1 MISLLFIKGGQSYF
15 HLITLSKNSFT
26 GNMRMILFYVL
37 STLLTFQYVL
47 ADSCSSIEALG
58 YINVTRQLNLA
69 YIEEQTQYWSS
80 SCSALLPS
88 CIVFPRT
95 VQEVSAVVQIISNTT
110 ERFAVKSGGH
120 NPNNGWS
127 SVEGGPLIA
136 LEHLDQ
142 AVLDAATGILDAGP
156 GNRLDG
162 IAAKLQGSGWTFV
175 GGRIGNTGIGGL
187 ILGGG
192 LSYMSTQYGWAA
204 SSVLEYEIVFAN
216 GTIGHINLNNYP
228 DIFTALKGGGN
239 NFGVITNYRL
249 QTHRQGLVWGGNLVY
264 LRTPEKD
271 EKLLNAVRDFTEYN
285 EDEKA
290 AVIVTAERTNVNV
303 VDSWIIFLF
312 YDGPTPP
319 AGTFDNF
326 TDVNPLLDTTRTRT
340 YADLMAL
347 SNWVIVKASVVDIST
362 ETSPL
367 PSSANAKEVM
377 QTLHEHWRNISSTTL
392 LVPGIVAS
400 IAWQPFQKRIA
411 QKARALGPD
420 LIDADDAVDR
430 IIIEMNY
437 AFVPQTLYSSMAD
450 TMEATYM
457 GVRNRVLAWQ
467 QEGKLAQAY
476 LPLFM
481 NYGFFRQ
488 DYFGRLRPESRALA
502 KRVSEAVDPRGFFRD
517 RTGGWKP

>member
-1 MISLLFIKGGQSYF
+1 MRASIFYPFYALLSA
-15 HLITLSKNSFT
+15 KNA
-26 GNMRMILFYVL
+26 
-37 STLLTFQYVL
+37 L

-58 YINVTRQLNLA
+58 YINVTRSLNLA
-69 YIEEQTQYWSS
+69 YIEEQTQYWST

-95 VQEVSAVVQIISNTT
+95 VQEVSAIVQIISNTT

-127 SVEGGPLIA
+127 SVAGGPLIA
-136 LEHLDQ
+136 MEHLDQ
-142 AVLDAATGILDAGP
+142 AILDSTTGILDAGP

-192 LSYMSTQYGWAA
+192 LSYMSTQHGWAA

-216 GTIGHINLNNYP
+216 GTIGHINFINHP
-228 DIFTALKGGGN
+228 DIFTVLKGGGN

-249 QTHRQGLVWGGNLVY
+249 QAHKQGLVWGGNLVF

-271 EKLLNAVRDFTEYN
+271 KQLLKAVRDFTEHN

-312 YDGPTPP
+312 YDSPTPP
-319 AGTFDNF
+319 ARIFDNF

-362 ETSPL
+362 ETIPI
-367 PSSANAKEVM
+367 PSSANAEEVLE
-377 QTLHEHWRNISSTTL
+377 TLHNYWRNISATTL

-400 IAWQPFQKRIA
+400 IAWQPFPKRIV
-411 QKARALGPD
+411 QKARELSPD
-420 LIDADDAVDR
+420 LIDADDSVDR
-430 IIIEMNY
+430 FIIEMNY
-437 AFVPQTLYSSMAD
+437 AFVPQALYTSMAD
-450 TMEATYM
+450 TMEATYT
-457 GVRNRVLAWQ
+457 GVRDRVLAWQ
-467 QEGKLAQAY
+467 REGKLPQAY

-502 KRVSEAVDPRGFFRD
+502 RKVSEIVDPRGFFRD

>member
-1 MISLLFIKGGQSYF
+1 MKTKYTGLLATI
-15 HLITLSKNSFT
+15 LSATS
-26 GNMRMILFYVL
+26 
-37 STLLTFQYVL
+37 VL
-47 ADSCSSIEALG
+47 ADSCSSIAALG
-58 YINVTRQLNLA
+58 YVNVTYPLNLA
-69 YIEEQTQYWSS
+69 YIEEQTQYWST

-88 CIVFPRT
+88 CIIFPKT
-95 VQEVSAVVQIISNTT
+95 VEEVSAVVQIISNTT

-120 NPNNGWS
+120 SPNNGWA
-127 SVEGGPLIA
+127 SVNGGPLIA

-142 AVLDAATGILDAGP
+142 ANLDQATGILDAGP

-192 LSYMSTQYGWAA
+192 LSYMSTQYGWSA
-204 SSVLEYEIVFAN
+204 SSVIEYEIVFAN
-216 GTIGHINLNNYP
+216 GTIGHINGENYP
-228 DIFTALKGGGN
+228 DIFKVLKGGGN
-239 NFGVITNYRL
+239 NFGVITNYKL
-249 QTHRQGLVWGGNLVY
+249 QARRQGLVWGGNLVF

-271 EKLLNAVRDFTEYN
+271 KKLLAAVRDFTEYN
-285 EDEKA
+285 EDDKA
-290 AVIVTAERTNVNV
+290 AVIVTAERANVDV

-319 AGTFDNF
+319 AGIFDNF
-326 TDVNPLLDTTRTRT
+326 IDVNPLLDTTRTRT

-362 ETSPL
+362 ETVPI
-367 PSSANAKEVM
+367 PSSANAVEVM
-377 QTLHEHWRNISSTTL
+377 ETLHNHWRNVSDTTL

-400 IAWQPFQKRIA
+400 IAWQPFPKRIA
-411 QKARALGPD
+411 QKARENSPD
-420 LIDADDAVDR
+420 LIDVDDSVDR
-430 IIIEMNY
+430 FIVEMNY
-437 AFVPQTLYSSMAD
+437 AFLPQSLYENMAN
-450 TMEATYM
+450 TMEATYT
-457 GVRNRVLAWQ
+457 GVRDRVLAWQ
-467 QEGKLAQAY
+467 EAGTLPQAY

-481 NYGFFRQ
+481 NYGFYRQ

-502 KRVSEAVDPRGFFRD
+502 KQVSGQVDPQGFFRD

>member
-1 MISLLFIKGGQSYF
+1 M
-15 HLITLSKNSFT
+15 LSAASVR
-26 GNMRMILFYVL
+26 GD
-37 STLLTFQYVL
+37 
-47 ADSCSSIEALG
+47 ACSSIEALG
-58 YINVTRQLNLA
+58 YVNVSRPLSLA

-80 SCSALLPS
+80 SCSAMLPS
-88 CIVFPRT
+88 CIAFPKT
-95 VQEVSAVVQIISNTT
+95 VEEVSIVVQIIANTT
-110 ERFAVKSGGH
+110 ERFAIKSGGH
-120 NPNNGWS
+120 TPNNGWS

-142 AVLDAATGILDAGP
+142 ANLDPATGILDAGP

-192 LSYMSTQYGWAA
+192 LSYMSTQYGWSA

-216 GTIGHINLNNYP
+216 GTIGHINGENYP
-228 DIFTALKGGGN
+228 DIFKTLKGGGN

-249 QTHRQGLVWGGNLVY
+249 QARRQGNVWGGNLVY
-264 LRTPEKD
+264 LRTPAKD
-271 EKLLNAVRDFTEYN
+271 KQLLKAVRDFTEYN

-290 AVIVTAERTNVNV
+290 SIIVTAERANINV
-303 VDSWIIFLF
+303 VDSWILFLF
-312 YDGPTPP
+312 YDGPSPP
-319 AGTFDNF
+319 AGIFDNF

-347 SNWVIVKASVVDIST
+347 SNWVIVKASVVDIAT
-362 ETSPL
+362 ETIPI
-367 PSSANAKEVM
+367 PSAENSEEVM
-377 QTLHEHWRNISSTTL
+377 ETLHNHWRNISSTTL

-400 IAWQPFQKRIA
+400 IAWQPFPKRIA
-411 QKARALGPD
+411 AKARALSPD
-420 LIDADDAVDR
+420 LIDVDPSVDR
-430 IIIEMNY
+430 FIVEMNY
-437 AFVPQTLYSSMAD
+437 AFLPQGLYEEMAD
-450 TMEATYM
+450 TMEATYT
-457 GVRNRVLAWQ
+457 GVRQRVLNWQ
-467 QEGKLAQAY
+467 DEGKLPQAY

-481 NYGFFRQ
+481 NYGFYRQ

-502 KRVSEAVDPRGFFRD
+502 KRVSGEVDPKGFFRD

>member
-1 MISLLFIKGGQSYF
+1 MAV
-15 HLITLSKNSFT
+15 
-26 GNMRMILFYVL
+26 ILFYIVSAL
-37 STLLTFQYVL
+37 IAARSVV
-47 ADSCSSIEALG
+47 ADTCSSVEALG
-58 YINVTRQLNLA
+58 YINVTRPLNLA
-69 YIEEQTQYWSS
+69 YIEEQTQYWST

-88 CIVFPRT
+88 CIVFPKT
-95 VQEVSAVVQIISNTT
+95 VQEVATVVQIISNTT

-127 SVEGGPLIA
+127 SVAGGPLIA

-142 AVLDAATGILDAGP
+142 ANLNPATGVVDVGP

-175 GGRIGNTGIGGL
+175 GGRIGNTGVGGL
-187 ILGGG
+187 VLGAG

-216 GTIGHINLNNYP
+216 GTIGHINVENHP
-228 DIFTALKGGGN
+228 DIFKALKGGGN

-249 QTHRQGLVWGGNLVY
+249 QAHRQGLIWGGNLVF
-264 LRTPEKD
+264 LRTEAKD
-271 EKLLNAVRDFTEYN
+271 KKLLKAVRDFTEYN

-290 AVIVTAERTNVNV
+290 AVIVTAERTNVNI

-319 AGTFDNF
+319 PGLFNNF

-347 SNWVIVKASVVDIST
+347 SNWVVVKGSVVDIAT
-362 ETSPL
+362 ETIPI
-367 PSSANAKEVM
+367 PSAANAEEVM
-377 QTLHEHWRNISSTTL
+377 ETLHNHWRNISSSAL

-400 IAWQPFQKRIA
+400 IAWQPFSKKIA
-411 QKARALGPD
+411 QKARQLSPD
-420 LIDADDAVDR
+420 LIEADDSIDR
-430 IIIEMNY
+430 FIVEMNY
-437 AFVPQTLYSSMAD
+437 SFVPLTLYEQMAN
-450 TMEATYM
+450 TMEATYT

-467 QEGKLAQAY
+467 ASGKLPQAY

-488 DYFGRLRPESRALA
+488 DYFGRLKPENRALA
-502 KRVSEAVDPRGFFRD
+502 RRVSEQVDPNGLFRD

>member
-1 MISLLFIKGGQSYF
+1 MIAMLFNILYLL
-15 HLITLSKNSFT
+15 LAA
-26 GNMRMILFYVL
+26 R
-37 STLLTFQYVL
+37 STF
-47 ADSCSSIEALG
+47 ADSCSSIEDLG
-58 YINVTRQLNLA
+58 YINVTRPLNLA
-69 YIEEQTQYWSS
+69 YIQEQTEYWST

-88 CIVFPRT
+88 CIVFPKT
-95 VQEVSAVVQIISNTT
+95 VEEVSAAVQIIANTT

-120 NPNNGWS
+120 SPNNGWS
-127 SVEGGPLIA
+127 SVSGGPLIA
-136 LEHLDQ
+136 LERLDQ
-142 AVLDAATGILDAGP
+142 AILDTATGILDAGP

-175 GGRIGNTGIGGL
+175 GGRIGNTGVGGL
-187 ILGGG
+187 VLGGG

-216 GTIGHINLNNYP
+216 GTIGHINGENHP
-228 DIFTALKGGGN
+228 DLYKALKGGGN
-239 NFGVITNYRL
+239 NFGVITSYRL
-249 QTHRQGLVWGGNLVY
+249 QARRQGLIWGGNLVF

-271 EKLLNAVRDFTEYN
+271 RQLLKAVRDFTEYN

-319 AGTFDNF
+319 VGLFNNF
-326 TDVNPLLDTTRTRT
+326 TDVDPLLDTTRTRT

-347 SNWVIVKASVVDIST
+347 SNWVIVKASVVDIAT
-362 ETSPL
+362 ETIPI
-367 PSSANAKEVM
+367 PSAENFSEVM
-377 QTLHEHWRNISSTTL
+377 ETLHSHWRNISSTTL

-411 QKARALGPD
+411 QKARELSPD
-420 LIDADDAVDR
+420 LIDADDSVDR

-437 AFVPQTLYSSMAD
+437 AFVPQTMYESMAD
-450 TMEATYM
+450 TMEATYT
-457 GVRNRVLAWQ
+457 GVRERVLAWQ
-467 QEGKLAQAY
+467 EKGVLPQTY

-481 NYGFFRQ
+481 NYGFYRQ

-502 KRVSEAVDPRGFFRD
+502 KRVSEEVDLKGFFRD